1 MKGAITQVAIAMIRR
16 TSGSAST
23 AHRPRRLSPTLSGRM
38 PRASL
43 PGGASRRTMKHK
55 AMTASVIRA
64 MPRKVGVQ
72 PARCRK
78 KPKGTVASRPPAM
91 LAAAMTVAATLA

>member
-1 MKGAITQVAIAMIRR
+1 MNGAITQVAMAMIRR

-23 AHRPRRLSPTLSGRM
+23 AHSPRRLSATLSGRVA
-38 PRASL
+38 RGSL
-43 PGGASRRTMKHK
+43 PGGPSRSSVKHK
-55 AMTASVIRA
+55 AMTTSVISA

-78 KPKGTVASRPPAM
+78 KPKGTVATRPPIM
-91 LAAAMTVAATLA
+91 LAMAMTVAATLA